1 MSVINYAN
9 PFMGNSWAI
18 APKENHNRITQRE
31 HMLQKEGICQ
41 LRHFTANGIALRTYC
56 RVTPNISD
64 GYLVSDSCVH
74 PSA

>member
-18 APKENHNRITQRE
+18 APKENHIHITPWE

-41 LRHFTANGIALRTYC
+41 LLHFTANGIALM
-56 RVTPNISD
+56 IS
-64 GYLVSDSCVH
+64 
-74 PSA
+74 